1 MSILSRWKLQKPG
14 LSAKSRIM
22 DDISSTETSAIDG
35 FRLVDVLNDRL
46 HAMQHRS
53 KRARTRAALIAAT
66 ASEMERSG
74 FEGLTVARIADAA
87 GVAHGTFYTY
97 FANGSEAA
105 MVVRRFYQAA
115 IRYFR
120 PHGSRGLDA
129 FEAILRMNRFYVR
142 SFARNA
148 RLLRAIQMLL
158 YTRTDY
164 ASERDRIN
172 HRWSMAILHDLRK
185 RGQQTEIPVPGITEF
200 LVRSAIAMAD
210 ELLREIYVHESASLA
225 QLAQKEEDV
234 VQIISLSWYRI
245 LHASDP
251 SQKPMSGE

>member
-1 MSILSRWKLQKPG
+1 
-14 LSAKSRIM
+14 M
-22 DDISSTETSAIDG
+22 DDIPSTGTPAIDG

-46 HAMQHRS
+46 HTMQHRS

-66 ASEMERSG
+66 ALEMERSG
-74 FEGLTVARIADAA
+74 FEGLTVAKIADAA

-97 FANGSEAA
+97 FANGAEAA

-115 IRYFR
+115 IRCFR
-120 PHGSRGLDA
+120 PHGSGGLSA

-158 YTRTDY
+158 YTRADY
-164 ASERDRIN
+164 AAERDRIN
-172 HRWSMAILHDLRK
+172 HRWSMAILHDLEK
-185 RGQQTEIPVPGITEF
+185 RGLRKGHPARGISES

-210 ELLREIYVHESASLA
+210 ELLREIYVHESTSLA

-234 VQIISLSWYRI
+234 VQVISLSWHRI
-245 LHASDP
+245 LYASDP
-251 SQKPMSGE
+251 AAEIWSSSG

>member
-1 MSILSRWKLQKPG
+1 
-14 LSAKSRIM
+14 M
-22 DDISSTETSAIDG
+22 DDIRSTETPAVDG

-66 ASEMERSG
+66 ALEMERSG

-97 FANGSEAA
+97 FANGAEAA

-115 IRYFR
+115 IRCFR
-120 PHGSRGLDA
+120 PHGSGGLSA

-158 YTRTDY
+158 YTRADY
-164 ASERDRIN
+164 AAERDRIN
-172 HRWSMAILHDLRK
+172 HRWSMAILHDLGK
-185 RGQQTEIPVPGITEF
+185 RGQLAEELGSGISEL

-225 QLAQKEEDV
+225 ELARREENV
-234 VQIISLSWYRI
+234 AEVISLSWYRI
-245 LHASDP
+245 LYARDPAASINF
-251 SQKPMSGE
+251 G

>member
-1 MSILSRWKLQKPG
+1 
-14 LSAKSRIM
+14 M
-22 DDISSTETSAIDG
+22 DDIRSTEIPAVDG

-66 ASEMERSG
+66 ALEMERSG

-97 FANGSEAA
+97 FANGAEAA

-115 IRYFR
+115 IRCFR
-120 PHGSRGLDA
+120 PHGSGGLSA

-158 YTRTDY
+158 YTRADY
-164 ASERDRIN
+164 AAERDRIN
-172 HRWSMAILHDLRK
+172 HRWSMAILHDLGK
-185 RGQQTEIPVPGITEF
+185 RGQLAEELGSGISEL

-225 QLAQKEEDV
+225 ELARREENV
-234 VQIISLSWYRI
+234 AEVISLSWYRI
-245 LHASDP
+245 LYARDPAASINF
-251 SQKPMSGE
+251 G